1 MPLTNQLKETKK
13 TVKRLQSEQ
22 SILLAAQH
30 LFAAKGFVAT
40 TSKEIAQSS
49 GLAEGL
55 IFKYFKDK
63 KGLLRQ
69 IMLNWFEKN
78 LTELTALPQDC
89 SNVKN
94 ELIILTT
101 WILNS
106 YSNNLDLHKIALATK
121 LNNNLYTEFETECNN
136 YIDNRRTIIYERLLI
151 HQQSLQI
158 RQDLD
163 VQCLYEII
171 QSYAMTSALFLNVKP
186 EQQVNSIKEFVSI
199 LIKGIK

>member
-1 MPLTNQLKETKK
+1 MPLTNQLQEPKK
-13 TVKRLQSEQ
+13 TLKRLQSEQ

-30 LFAAKGFVAT
+30 LFAEKGFAAT
-40 TSKEIAQSS
+40 TSKEIAYSS

-55 IFKYFKDK
+55 IFRYFKDK

-78 LTELTALPQDC
+78 LTELTALPQDNY
-89 SNVKN
+89 NVTN
-94 ELIILTT
+94 ELTILTT
-101 WILNS
+101 WIFNS

-121 LNNNLYTEFETECNN
+121 LNNNLHTEFETECNN
-136 YIDNRRTIIYERLLI
+136 YVDQRRTIIYERLLV
-151 HQQSLQI
+151 HQQNLKL

-171 QSYAMTSALFLNVKP
+171 QSYAMTSALFLAVKP
-186 EQQVNSIKEFVSI
+186 EQQAKAIKEFIHI
-199 LIKGIK
+199 LIKGL